1 MNAVNRRT
9 ATEYVAYVNGRFAP
23 VCLLVSVSVCVAM
36 RFAHRGASRQAMRFA
51 HRGPSRQEGVC
62 YGYSQ
67 CEVVFAGWV
76 TSGTGAI
83 TSPLLSSEVKSTLS
97 AALSARAQA
106 ERAAQHWGHK

>member
-1 MNAVNRRT
+1 M
-9 ATEYVAYVNGRFAP
+9 NGRFAP

-67 CEVVFAGWV
+67 CEVVFAGWAV
-76 TSGTGAI
+76 GGDSEAILRQI
-83 TSPLLSSEVKSTLS
+83 TSLKQRAFG
-97 AALSARAQA
+97 AAP
-106 ERAAQHWGHK
+106 AAAGGSVRNAGA